1 MIKCSILATRYGIN
15 LLRGIEKLGGLK
27 SYQEWL
33 SKPQQPLPQAVAR
46 VANPGTQTDFPNMI
60 AVTGSFYA
68 AFVYMGVSIIA
79 ADGHK
84 GDGNA
89 WGAGLGY
96 MEGAGVLT
104 YSDWNTLLSKQN
116 DFYIVTTDEPV
127 SDITIFFS
135 VDSVLQANATL
146 VGEGIAAAVGI
157 NGSFNWSS

>member
-1 MIKCSILATRYGIN
+1 M
-15 LLRGIEKLGGLK
+15 LRGIDKLGGLK

-33 SKPQQPLPQAVAR
+33 SKPHQPLPQAVAR
-46 VANPGTQTDFPNMI
+46 AASPGTPTTDFPNMI

-68 AFVYMGVSIIA
+68 AFIYTGVSITA

-96 MEGAGVLT
+96 MEGAGVLI

-116 DFYIVTTDEPV
+116 DFYIVGAGEEAGG
-127 SDITIFFS
+127 ITIFFL
-135 VDSVLQANATL
+135 VDGVLQANATL
-146 VGEGIAAAVGI
+146 VGEGITAAVGI